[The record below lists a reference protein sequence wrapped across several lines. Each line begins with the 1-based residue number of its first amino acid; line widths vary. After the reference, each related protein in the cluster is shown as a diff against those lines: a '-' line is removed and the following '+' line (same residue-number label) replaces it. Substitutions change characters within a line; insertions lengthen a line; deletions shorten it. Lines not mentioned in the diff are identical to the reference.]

1 MHLQVLGK
9 NLAAAAIAAGLNVI
23 FCIGEMLE
31 DRESGKTNDVCFA
44 QLKAAAGAQVSRT

>member
-1 MHLQVLGK
+1 VHLQVLGK
-9 NLAAAAIAAGLNVI
+9 KLAAAIAAGLNVI